1 MTAARDPYGP
11 VHTAGN
17 AIPPLDADL
26 AKALD
31 DLDGIHPGVDLIRD
45 GIRHLA
51 LDRHTVDGT
60 QTLLATLAGSA
71 GADVITAIGH
81 LVARLANADHNPAL
95 RGLPLDVQKQ
105 AQRHGEQAA
114 LHLADPDIH
123 QPASEASASITGT

>member
-11 VHTAGN
+11 AHTAGN
-17 AIPPLDADL
+17 AVPPLDPDL
-26 AKALD
+26 ARALNE
-31 DLDGIHPGVDLIRD
+31 LSNIHEGIDLIRD
-45 GIRHLA
+45 GIRLLA

-114 LHLADPDIH
+114 FHLTDPDLH
-123 QPASEASASITGT
+123 QPASEASAAITGT